1 MKDSGVKWLG
11 KVPAHWNV
19 WRLRNVADMRVSNVD
34 KYSRENETK
43 VRLCNYVDV
52 YKNDRIRPGLPFMH
66 ATATEVEIER
76 LGLRSGDVL
85 ITKDSEAWNDIGVPA
100 LVEETDPGVVSGYH
114 LALLRPYLE
123 CTHPGYLFRAL
134 QSTAVASQLH
144 VHANGVTRFGLTHNA
159 IKAVRIPLPPL
170 PEQASIAHFLD
181 HADRHIQRYIR
192 AKQELIALLEEQKQT
207 IIHQAV
213 TGQIDVRTG
222 KPYPAYKPS
231 GVEWLGDVPD
241 RWDVRRLK
249 QVCSRSA
256 LYGANIPAASYT
268 QAGVRFLR
276 TTDVMDD
283 GGLKVGGVFLPCY
296 MVRDYRLADG
306 DLLIS
311 RSGTIGRSF
320 LYDGKKHGPCSYA
333 GYLVRFVLAS
343 DVLSKYVFLFTK
355 TRSFVEFLR
364 VKAIT
369 STIENVNGEKY
380 ANCPLPLPSIAEQA
394 AIVRYLDSAIE
405 KITAAIHRTRHQMM
419 LLSDYRSRLIADVVT
434 GRLNV
439 GMAAD
444 LPDVRGECS

>member
-11 KVPAHWNV
+11 DIPKHWTVRRLKSVCSRSALYGANVPASSYTNNV
-19 WRLRNVADMRVSNVD
+19 GVRFLRTTDITDDGQLKPGGVFVPGDSVRDYILSDGDLLISRSGTIGRSFLYERKKHGPCGYAGYLVRFVSDMSVLPRYLFLFTKTQAFVEFLRVKAISSTIDNVNGE
-34 KYSRENETK
+34 KYANCT
-43 VRLCNYVDV
+43 
-52 YKNDRIRPGLPFMH
+52 LPF
-66 ATATEVEIER
+66 
-76 LGLRSGDVL
+76 
-85 ITKDSEAWNDIGVPA
+85 
-100 LVEETDPGVVSGYH
+100 
-114 LALLRPYLE
+114 
-123 CTHPGYLFRAL
+123 
-134 QSTAVASQLH
+134 
-144 VHANGVTRFGLTHNA
+144 
-159 IKAVRIPLPPL
+159 PPL
-170 PEQASIAHFLD
+170 PEQIAIARFLD
-181 HADRHIQRYIR
+181 HADRRIQRYVK
-192 AKQELIALLEEQKQT
+192 AKQKLIALLEEQKQT

-283 GGLKVGGVFLPCY
+283 GALKVGGVFLPCY

-320 LYDGKKHGPCSYA
+320 LYNGKKHGPCSYA

-343 DVLSKYVFLFTK
+343 DVLPKYVFLFTK

-405 KITAAIHRTRHQMM
+405 KITAAIYRTRHQMM

-434 GRLNV
+434 GRFNV
-439 GMAAD
+439 GMAAAD
-444 LPDVRGECS
+444 SPDVRRM